1 MKFKIKEISI
11 YIEETIF
18 FTLILM
24 CLFMNINEYLSSYIM
39 CYLFI
44 MFHEFAHILVA
55 NIFNISITKVEFRTL
70 GMCAKLDNFNR
81 KGLKWICIFL
91 AGPLANLLLAII
103 FRSNIMI
110 MSINIAMMLINL
122 MPIYPLDGY
131 NILTIIIDGININN
145 KFKLQRNIEKITYV
159 LIMLIGIIQLVKYGN
174 PSILLLAIYA
184 YIQSKTAEQNNTKI
198 MYQKY
203 YKNITN
209 F

>member
-1 MKFKIKEISI
+1 MKFKIKGISI

-81 KGLKWICIFL
+81 NGLKWICIFL
-91 AGPLANLLLAII
+91 AGPLANLLLSII

-174 PSILLLAIYA
+174 PSIFLLAIYA